1 MRLGW
6 GHDDGAF
13 FFSRPDA
20 AQQECCE
27 PGVHSTL
34 HGVVFAIFCPGPA
47 VHRRS
52 DAMPGPG
59 HEIVS
64 ASRLRD
70 ESIQFQHIMLQ
81 TGGRTW
87 IANTGTFR
95 DLGDTPRCT
104 VSASSPLSWR
114 GFSSELRF
122 TTGPTGSNGVSEL
135 RRMAIE
141 IVLRELGGFI
151 WIQITVLII

>member
-20 AQQECCE
+20 AQQECRE
-27 PGVHSTL
+27 PGFTLLSTL

-70 ESIQFQHIMLQ
+70 ESIQFQHIML
-81 TGGRTW
+81 
-87 IANTGTFR
+87 
-95 DLGDTPRCT
+95 
-104 VSASSPLSWR
+104 
-114 GFSSELRF
+114 
-122 TTGPTGSNGVSEL
+122 
-135 RRMAIE
+135 
-141 IVLRELGGFI
+141 
-151 WIQITVLII
+151 